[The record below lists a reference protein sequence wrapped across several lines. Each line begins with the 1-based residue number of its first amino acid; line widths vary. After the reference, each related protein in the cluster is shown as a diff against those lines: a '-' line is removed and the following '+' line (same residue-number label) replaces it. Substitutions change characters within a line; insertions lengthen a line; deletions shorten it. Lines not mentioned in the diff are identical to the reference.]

1 MRLAMVAVLPVVVLG
16 TAHAHADEITLRM
29 ATIAPDGTGWARE
42 LRAFARDVEN
52 GTSGRVRVKWYF
64 GAVAGDELEAMHRVE
79 RGQLD
84 GTGSGGMMCERIMPS
99 MRSLRLPAV
108 FQSRDE
114 AAAVAGRLFNTLEDE
129 ATKSG
134 YALLVSGGMGPD
146 VYFTRTPVRTLAELR
161 KVRLWRW
168 NLDEVGIITSRAMG
182 LQIVPAS
189 LEDAARMYD
198 TGQVDG
204 FILIPTAALAY
215 QLSVRARYVTDL
227 RGGYLEGCVLL
238 RGDTYHRL
246 TPEDRVTVKAA
257 AARLAVRWEE
267 LGRRQD
273 DALLGGVFTKQGDV
287 LVPVSES
294 FRSEYFGVAQS
305 VREKL
310 GEQLVGAPLLNRVLR
325 MLADYRAEHPA
336 PGARR

>member
-1 MRLAMVAVLPVVVLG
+1 
-16 TAHAHADEITLRM
+16 
-29 ATIAPDGTGWARE
+29 
-42 LRAFARDVEN
+42 
-52 GTSGRVRVKWYF
+52 
-64 GAVAGDELEAMHRVE
+64 
-79 RGQLD
+79 
-84 GTGSGGMMCERIMPS
+84 
-99 MRSLRLPAV
+99 
-108 FQSRDE
+108 
-114 AAAVAGRLFNTLEDE
+114 
-129 ATKSG
+129 
-134 YALLVSGGMGPD
+134 
-146 VYFTRTPVRTLAELR
+146 
-161 KVRLWRW
+161 
-168 NLDEVGIITSRAMG
+168 
-182 LQIVPAS
+182 
-189 LEDAARMYD
+189 MYD